1 MRSHG
6 KPVLNRLW
14 SKNLLISLPWSLVGV
29 EENVLALHENR
40 LISIY
45 TTNSTMANTANYNP
59 NWTKQYLK
67 SRKEEGKTVGYFQI
81 WCKVARVYS
90 KYIRAK
96 FCNFLLVVFFLHHS
110 PTLRN
115 GPLQKTYIIDWHLFI
130 TKIQEGK
137 DSRTWNKTITKQT
150 PKNRLE
156 STYIWN

>member
-29 EENVLALHENR
+29 EENVLALHEKR

-90 KYIRAK
+90 KYKSQILSFSA
-96 FCNFLLVVFFLHHS
+96 CCFFLASLSYIEEWTS
-110 PTLRN
+110 PKDIYYWLTPFYHQNPGGKGQSDLEQDN
-115 GPLQKTYIIDWHLFI
+115 HKTNS
-130 TKIQEGK
+130 QE
-137 DSRTWNKTITKQT
+137 
-150 PKNRLE
+150 
-156 STYIWN
+156 

>member
-1 MRSHG
+1 MLLLQHSFNRTINKTKQKLILFLSLVSVQAVIKMRSHG

-29 EENVLALHENR
+29 EENVLALHEKR

-45 TTNSTMANTANYNP
+45 TTNSTMANMPNYNP

-90 KYIRAK
+90 KYKSQI
-96 FCNFLLVVFFLHHS
+96 L
-110 PTLRN
+110 
-115 GPLQKTYIIDWHLFI
+115 
-130 TKIQEGK
+130 
-137 DSRTWNKTITKQT
+137 
-150 PKNRLE
+150 
-156 STYIWN
+156 